1 MALTD
6 YYAASINTG
15 NTLTSGLV
23 VAVGAH
29 RLQNIVNGA
38 AATKVGTVTDA
49 ADGWIFGSGS
59 SVVLPDTPLA
69 QYTVFALAYAGA
81 SSNITLVSRTTGAPA
96 YDQNYYLRLK
106 NGVSTEGIHKRF
118 GTGEYPSVLDP
129 TSVAAGSLVAAAF
142 SYDGSTQR
150 VYTNGVLGA
159 SLAASPPMIEPTS
172 AAQFVTQIGAVDG
185 TERYDNYNVAGI
197 QLVLIWNRA
206 LSESEQASLAANP
219 DQVFNLAAA
228 DTTAPT
234 LTAPTATVTGPT
246 TATGSVTTTEA
257 GPAWA
262 VMTTTTTTPTAA
274 QIKAGQNSA
283 GAASP
288 AATATLVSGVNSAAF
303 SFTGLTPA
311 TGYYLHITQDD
322 TATPANTATPVT
334 AAMVTTDAPPVVIT
348 LPALKNN
355 TGTLLA
361 NEAGATVHVYAVAT
375 GNKVVT
381 KTAQTSD
388 ASGVMAVTDAALVA
402 ATEYRCVIV
411 LASGAEGLQKA
422 TAA

>member
-1 MALTD
+1 MAYTTSFDGAADTLLSSFPGWATTLGYYDVLSLNGSGALKSAAYSDDPKSLLNNTNSASHYVKVVVGSGFVASAGFVGIMFCATGRSDAMALCYD
-6 YYAASINTG
+6 AG
-15 NTLTSGLV
+15 TSLYLSADG
-23 VAVGAH
+23 
-29 RLQNIVNGA
+29 
-38 AATKVGTVTDA
+38 VGTA
-49 ADGWIFGSGS
+49 ES
-59 SVVLPDTPLA
+59 LA
-69 QYTVFALAYAGA
+69 GQT
-81 SSNITLVSRTTGAPA
+81 
-96 YDQNYYLRLK
+96 
-106 NGVSTEGIHKRF
+106 
-118 GTGEYPSVLDP
+118 
-129 TSVAAGSLVAAAF
+129 VAAGDELEVRWDAITKFVVVKKNGTTIYNADI
-142 SYDGSTQR
+142 SY
-150 VYTNGVLGA
+150 YTVSKTGTSVGVLLGYYGNP
-159 SLAASPPMIEPTS
+159 SLDDIFRSWESDA
-172 AAQFVTQIGAVDG
+172 IGA
-185 TERYDNYNVAGI
+185 I
-197 QLVLIWNRA
+197 
-206 LSESEQASLAANP
+206 
-219 DQVFNLAAA
+219 
-228 DTTAPT
+228 DTDAPT
-234 LTAPTATVTGPT
+234 LTAPTATVTSPT

-262 VMTTTTTTPTAA
+262 VMTTTDTTPTAA

-288 AATATLVSGVNSAAF
+288 AATATLVSGANPAAF
-303 SFTGLTPA
+303 AFTGLSPS

>member
-1 MALTD
+1 MAYTTSFDGAADTLLSSFPGWAPTSGYYDVLSLNGSGALKSAAYSDDPKSLLNNTSSASHYVKVVVGSGFVASAGLIGIMFCAAGRSDSMALRYD
-6 YYAASINTG
+6 AG
-15 NTLTSGLV
+15 TSLY
-23 VAVGAH
+23 
-29 RLQNIVNGA
+29 LS
-38 AATKVGTVTDA
+38 K
-49 ADGWIFGSGS
+49 DGGGSAES
-59 SVVLPDTPLA
+59 LA
-69 QYTVFALAYAGA
+69 GQT
-81 SSNITLVSRTTGAPA
+81 
-96 YDQNYYLRLK
+96 
-106 NGVSTEGIHKRF
+106 
-118 GTGEYPSVLDP
+118 
-129 TSVAAGSLVAAAF
+129 VAAGDELEVRWDAIAKFVVVKKNGTTIYSADITFYAGDKTGTSVGVWF
-142 SYDGSTQR
+142 NYNGSPAHDDIFR
-150 VYTNGVLGA
+150 SWESDA
-159 SLAASPPMIEPTS
+159 
-172 AAQFVTQIGAVDG
+172 IGA
-185 TERYDNYNVAGI
+185 I
-197 QLVLIWNRA
+197 
-206 LSESEQASLAANP
+206 
-219 DQVFNLAAA
+219 
-228 DTTAPT
+228 DTDAPT
-234 LTAPTATVTGPT
+234 LTAPTANVTGTT

-262 VMTTTTTTPTAA
+262 VLTTAATTPTAA

-288 AATATLVSGVNSAAF
+288 AATATLVSGANSAAF

-334 AAMVTTDAPPVVIT
+334 AAMVTTSAPVVIT

-361 NEAGATVHVYAVAT
+361 NEVGATVHVYAVAT

-388 ASGVMAVTDAALVA
+388 AFGVMAVTDAALVA

>member
-1 MALTD
+1 MNMTIIASDDFAGIGTATVQGRTLNNALGG
-6 YYAASINTG
+6 AGMFAW
-15 NTLTSGLV
+15 SGDMF
-23 VAVGAH
+23 G
-29 RLQNIVNGA
+29 
-38 AATKVGTVTDA
+38 
-49 ADGWIFGSGS
+49 DG
-59 SVVLPDTPLA
+59 
-69 QYTVFALAYAGA
+69 
-81 SSNITLVSRTTGAPA
+81 
-96 YDQNYYLRLK
+96 
-106 NGVSTEGIHKRF
+106 
-118 GTGEYPSVLDP
+118 
-129 TSVAAGSLVAAAF
+129 AGSLTSTSSSSSALASIPGATRVRVRVDPNGGSDNTILWFGLGESGPENAVALLLVGQT
-142 SYDGSTQR
+142 SLR
-150 VYTNGVLGA
+150 VSSFTAGARTDHAQIDITAPGVVFW
-159 SLAASPPMIEPTS
+159 ME
-172 AAQFVTQIGAVDG
+172 V
-185 TERYDNYNVAGI
+185 EVAG
-197 QLVLIWNRA
+197 LAVTCRLLNDD
-206 LSESEQASLAANP
+206 LSVRNTVTHTFTGSVPKGGDRHGFGYYLDGATSLLKAFVAEQDS
-219 DQVFNLAAA
+219 VA
-228 DTTAPT
+228 DTTPPT
-234 LTAPTATVTGPT
+234 LTTPTAAVTSPT

-262 VMTTTTTTPTAA
+262 VMTTTATTPTAA

-288 AATATLVSGVNSAAF
+288 AATATLVSGANSAAF

-334 AAMVTTDAPPVVIT
+334 AAMVTTSAPVVIT

-361 NEAGATVHVYAVAT
+361 NEVGATVHVYAVAT